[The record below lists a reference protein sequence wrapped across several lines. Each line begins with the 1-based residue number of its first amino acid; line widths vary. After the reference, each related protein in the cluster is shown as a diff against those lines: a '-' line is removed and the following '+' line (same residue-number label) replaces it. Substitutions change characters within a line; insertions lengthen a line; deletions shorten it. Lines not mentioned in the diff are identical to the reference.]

1 MYTTTRCV
9 SALMYF
15 YLITSLGDPADDIQI
30 LSLQIVN
37 KIEALASLSLLP
49 YIDTLVDKLEES
61 VAKFNKSINT
71 KQEGERVKDCIRAFM
86 RTVYSLSKVEEINN
100 MPKFKTFYDEQILK
114 SEKLKEFFV
123 QANSDK
129 INS

>member
-1 MYTTTRCV
+1 M
-9 SALMYF
+9 
-15 YLITSLGDPADDIQI
+15 LGDPADDIQI

-61 VAKFNKSINT
+61 VIKFNKSINT

-86 RTVYSLSKVEEINN
+86 RTVYSLSKVEEINS
-100 MPKFKTFYDEQILK
+100 MPKFKAFYDEQILK
-114 SEKLKEFFV
+114 NGKLKEFFV